1 MLNNKFGDDYAEALK
16 EALKMKR
23 SGVIPAPIDD
33 ELGHLLYSVSQW
45 GIAEEV
51 KRGRLWRTL
60 SQDVDFQSDILC
72 AVVVSSGKV
81 NLDRNPKEILVY
93 LKQSVKNAIGMKI
106 RYMNRHKRKH
116 EDVTLD
122 GVVETS
128 DFYGNRSGVAY
139 NLDLELGD
147 HNVSSI

>member
-1 MLNNKFGDDYAEALK
+1 MLNNKCGDDYAEALK

-23 SGVIPAPIDD
+23 DGNIPPIIDN

-51 KRGRLWRTL
+51 SRGRLWRTL

-72 AVVVSSGKV
+72 SLVVSSGKV
-81 NLDRNPKEILVY
+81 DLDRNPKEILVY

-106 RYMNRHKRKH
+106 RYLNRHKRKH
-116 EDVTLD
+116 EDVTLE

-128 DFYGNRSGVAY
+128 DFYGNRTGVAY
-139 NLDLELGD
+139 NIEMETIQFE
-147 HNVSSI
+147 N